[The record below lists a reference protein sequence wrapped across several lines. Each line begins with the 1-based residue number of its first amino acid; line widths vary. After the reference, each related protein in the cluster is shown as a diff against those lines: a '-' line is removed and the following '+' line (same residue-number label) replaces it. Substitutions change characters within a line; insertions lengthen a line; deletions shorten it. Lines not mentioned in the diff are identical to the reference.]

1 MKGGGGGVLALQ
13 RREQYECRV
22 KEGVWGAFH
31 SAAQTQ
37 KKDKKKRLCSE
48 NPDSRRS

>member
-1 MKGGGGGVLALQ
+1 MKGGGGRVLALQ

-31 SAAQTQ
+31 SAAQT
-37 KKDKKKRLCSE
+37 KKKKTKKKVV
-48 NPDSRRS
+48 